1 MYNPSIYIYFR
12 RLYEPNLDMIEY
24 GEYRGPYGGII
35 FITLT
40 MTDHPKIEV
49 VSALGSKC
57 ILFS

>member
-1 MYNPSIYIYFR
+1 
-12 RLYEPNLDMIEY
+12 MIEY

-49 VSALGSKC
+49 VFALGSKC